1 MMLSHSTARNRAP
14 IPSILFVWSILSS
27 LAVTPIA
34 QEINNF
40 TGSLQIVNGN
50 GVYSGTS
57 GDGGSDG
64 TATGA
69 VQAQCPANF
78 PVSCSN
84 IQQPTYCCPSDN
96 YCQWANS
103 VVACCPNGKTCS
115 GSVQAPTTTYYQ
127 PTSTVYQQPGT
138 TVYVAGG
145 GGIVT
150 TQTPVTVETVGYAGG
165 GYCSTLVAVGPG
177 LPTTEAGSCGTILIV
192 EADANRRTVLNAG
205 KMVAMLLALHLVG
218 GLILMRR

>member
-1 MMLSHSTARNRAP
+1 MMLSHSTVRRRAP
-14 IPSILFVWSILSS
+14 IPSILLVWSILSS
-27 LAVTPIA
+27 LAATTTA

-57 GDGGSDG
+57 GGGGSDG

-78 PVSCSN
+78 PVSCTN
-84 IQQPTYCCPSDN
+84 IQQPSYCCPSGN

-127 PTSTVYQQPGT
+127 EASTIYQHPGT

-150 TQTPVTVETVGYAGG
+150 TQSPVTVQTVGYAGG

-177 LPTTEAGSCGTILIV
+177 LPTTGSGSCGTILIV
-192 EADANRRTVLNAG
+192 EADAIRRSVLKAG
-205 KMVAMLLALHLVG
+205 KMFAMLLALHLMG